1 LPRARCLAAL
11 SSLFLPARA
20 RDKPPPSTKNKKKQK
35 KQAVCFDVDSTFCED
50 ESIDE
55 IAAYLGVGDAV
66 AALTARAMGGAVPFQ
81 DALAARL
88 DLMRPSRAR
97 LDAFLAERPARLSP
111 GIPKLVGALQR
122 AGKGVFLVSGGFRA
136 VIHPIAE
143 SLGIPEENVY
153 ANTILFDVSF
163 SFPPVF
169 PGSAPGRRPPS
180 PRSLAR
186 PLSLSSLSHRRLF
199 HLLDSLPPPP

>member
-1 LPRARCLAAL
+1 MPAVAL
-11 SSLFLPARA
+11 ISATPAPQRNN
-20 RDKPPPSTKNKKKQK
+20 PKKRENQK
-35 KQAVCFDVDSTFCED
+35 KAVCFDVDSTFCED

-66 AALTARAMGGAVPFQ
+66 AALTARAMGGSVPFQ

-88 DLMRPSRAR
+88 DLMRPSSAKIG
-97 LDAFLAERPARLSP
+97 AFLAERPARLSP
-111 GIPKLVGALQR
+111 GIPRLVKALQE

-143 SLGIPEENVY
+143 SLGIPVDNVY

-163 SFPPVF
+163 FVFVFFVGWQRAPVADAL
-169 PGSAPGRRPPS
+169 APFRS
-180 PRSLAR
+180 RSLTFF
-186 PLSLSSLSHRRLF
+186 SYEWY
-199 HLLDSLPPPP
+199 SLPPPFF